1 MGITLADI
9 REQVRNR
16 ADMSESSFV
25 GESELDFYI
34 NQSVAE
40 LHDIL
45 TDAYQSDYYMETAII
60 TSVANQDS
68 YALPEDFY
76 ELRGV
81 DLKLENGE
89 WFTIRRYNF
98 NERNR
103 YKEPSTWS
111 VYSAPL
117 IRYRLIGSNIRF
129 NPAPNVLTDIRLWYH
144 PKAQKLVQPTD
155 EFQDFNGFI
164 EYVIVDAAIKCLQ
177 KEESDISVLAAQK
190 GDLERRI
197 RHKAQNRDAGQAE
210 SVYDIY
216 AENDSFPWRSKA

>member
-45 TDAYQSDYYMETAII
+45 TDAYQSDYYIETATIN
-60 TSVANQDS
+60 TVGQQDS

-89 WFTIRRYNF
+89 WFSIKRYNF

-103 YKEPSTWS
+103 YKEPSTWA

-129 NPAPNVLTDIRLWYH
+129 NPPPDRLTEIKLWYI

-177 KEESDISVLAAQK
+177 KEESDVSVLAAQK

-197 RHKAQNRDAGQAE
+197 RSKAQNRDAGQSE
-210 SVYDIY
+210 TVYDVY